1 MGHGAIVGEGGGGY
15 VGAIILWGIRQ
26 AHVFQWVHVEIL
38 FRRDIGCVGSKE
50 TRRDEE
56 RFVLPLLHQLD
67 CLGRDHTVGLLLV
80 LAVGREPAEGT
91 AYLAVR
97 FGIEYEMFVRLV
109 APFRVDRLLPGR
121 RVVETVGPYAGGNVV
136 VIDLPHASS
145 PPTAFHE
152 TLRKG
157 HRIGYLVAKVA
168 VQVVHLDGV
177 RA

>member
-15 VGAIILWGIRQ
+15 VGAIVFRGIGQ
-26 AHVFQWVHVEIL
+26 AHVLQGVHLEIL
-38 FRRDIGCVGSKE
+38 FRRDIGSVGSKE

-56 RFVLPLLHQLD
+56 RSVLFLLPQLD
-67 CLGRDHTVGLLLV
+67 CLGRDHAVGLLLV

-109 APFRVDRLLPGR
+109 APLRVDRLLPGR
-121 RVVETVGPYAGGNVV
+121 RVVEAVGPYAGGHVV

-145 PPTAFHE
+145 PPTAFHKP
-152 TLRKG
+152 LRKG
-157 HRIGYLVAKVA
+157 NRVRHLVAKVA
-168 VQVVHLDGV
+168 VQVVDLDGV